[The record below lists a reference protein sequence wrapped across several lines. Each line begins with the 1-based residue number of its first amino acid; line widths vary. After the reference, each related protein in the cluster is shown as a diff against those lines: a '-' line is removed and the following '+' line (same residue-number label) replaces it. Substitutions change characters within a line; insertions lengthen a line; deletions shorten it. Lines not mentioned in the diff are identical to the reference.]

1 MEDSIWKEK
10 IARRTTRRSW
20 ELLALIVTFSFLLG
34 AWSWYFFIYIKTP
47 EYALH
52 NIQSAIQSHD
62 IEDFRKS
69 VNLDI
74 LLPKAYDDLTTDMFK
89 DDKALP
95 PKTKTL
101 FENFYILIKPMIVAG
116 IQDDISQYVNTGIW
130 KKNEEKGSILKG
142 QQLGIDFD
150 ELIER
155 SNLRNIQLKQI
166 ASIIKTGKTATAEIQ
181 ICEEYTKTDFTLRV
195 RLEQETNGNWQ
206 VVYIENYK
214 DFLNTLQTIQETDL
228 SSYLQST
235 QTIIDSHNKT
245 GKKQQEKFHN
255 IMQLEQAGLTD
266 LQRLKLQSFIESEV
280 IPDNEARDAELKSV
294 AIPAGAK
301 HLHNLRLQ
309 VDTLTIAAWKHF
321 LDGITQNNQK
331 QLEEA
336 ESLHKQSLE
345 MDQKV
350 SNIIKHAA
358 TSRELTK
365 IL

>member
-10 IARRTTRRSW
+10 IGRRTTRRSW

-62 IEDFRKS
+62 IEDFHKS

-74 LLPKAYDDLTTDMFK
+74 LLPKAYDDLTADMFK

-235 QTIIDSHNKT
+235 QAIIDSHNKT

-255 IMQLEQAGLTD
+255 IMQLDQAGLTD

-309 VDTLTIAAWKHF
+309 VDTLTIASWKHF
-321 LDGITQNNQK
+321 LDGMTQNNQK

-336 ESLHKQSLE
+336 ESLHKQALE

>member
-1 MEDSIWKEK
+1 MEDIIWKEK
-10 IARRTTRRSW
+10 LARQTARRSW
-20 ELLALIVTFSFLLG
+20 ELLALIVVFSFLLG
-34 AWSWYFFIYIKTP
+34 AWSWYFFIYTKTP

-52 NIQSAIQSHD
+52 NIQSAIHSHNL
-62 IEDFRKS
+62 ENFRKS
-69 VNLDI
+69 INMDI

-89 DDKALP
+89 DDKTLP

-101 FENFYILIKPMIVAG
+101 FENFYILIKPLILSGV
-116 IQDDISQYVNTGIW
+116 QDDISQYVNTGIW
-130 KKNEEKGSILKG
+130 KKDEEKNSILKG

-150 ELIER
+150 EFIER
-155 SNLRNIQLKQI
+155 SNLRNIQFKGIGSILKNE
-166 ASIIKTGKTATAEIQ
+166 KTAIAEIK

-195 RLEQETNGNWQ
+195 RLEQENNGNWQ

-214 DFLNTLQTIQETDL
+214 DFLNTIQSIQEKDIT
-228 SSYLQST
+228 SYLQST
-235 QTIIDSHNKT
+235 QTIIDSHNKA

-255 IMQLEQAGLTD
+255 IMQLEQASLND

-294 AIPAGAK
+294 IVPAGAK
-301 HLHNLRLQ
+301 HLHTLRLQ
-309 VDTLTIAAWKHF
+309 VDALTIASWKSF
-321 LDGITQNNQK
+321 LDGMTQNNQK

-336 ESLHKQSLE
+336 ESLHKQALE
-345 MDQKV
+345 IDQKV

>member
-1 MEDSIWKEK
+1 MEDIIWKEK
-10 IARRTTRRSW
+10 IARRTVRRSW
-20 ELLALIVTFSFLLG
+20 ELLALIVIFSFLLG
-34 AWSWYFFIYIKTP
+34 AWAWYFFIYIKTP

-52 NIQSAIQSHD
+52 NIQSAIESHD

-74 LLPKAYDDLTTDMFK
+74 LLPKAYDDLTADMFK

-101 FENFYILIKPMIVAG
+101 FENFYILIKPMIISG

-235 QTIIDSHNKT
+235 QAIIDSHNKT

-255 IMQLEQAGLTD
+255 IMQLDQAGLTD

-309 VDTLTIAAWKHF
+309 VDTLTIASWKHF
-321 LDGITQNNQK
+321 LDGMTQNNQK

-336 ESLHKQSLE
+336 ESLHKQALE